1 MIFLY
6 PVSEKGGIFVLRS
19 KITTLNEFDGATLLA
34 QSGIP
39 VIDSVLTHNS
49 SEVAAAA
56 QMLGFPVALKICS
69 EAIPHKTERG
79 GVALNINDNASL
91 GKAVR
96 EMKNKFPDVPHT
108 LLVQK
113 MAKPGTELILGAR
126 RDPVFGPVVLAG
138 IGGIFTEIFR
148 DTVIDLAPVD
158 EKAAAAMLRRLKG
171 VALLEGFRSREPLD
185 IKVIAGAIAAL
196 SRLITSR
203 PDILEIDINPLI
215 AYPDGVLAVDALVRL
230 TSQHVTP
237 SRKHPD
243 PASVAPFFNPS
254 SMAVIGASRSPGKGG
269 NIILRNLLKAGFKG
283 ALHPVNPTVREIL
296 GLPSYATVCDIPT
309 PVDLAMIVIPKSA
322 VPEALADCAAKG
334 VTNIILS
341 TGGYSDMGETGAEEQ
356 KVLIHQAG
364 KSSIRIMG
372 PNSIGTLNPAAGMA
386 TSIVGLD
393 PIKPG
398 GVSII
403 GQSGVFSS
411 GWARWIADTKPFGL
425 AKVACIGNKGDI
437 NESDLLEYLAGDIK
451 TSTIGMYL
459 EGVVEGKRFVR
470 AATAACKTK
479 PVVVMKAGRSEAG
492 AIAVASHT
500 GSLAGSDVVFDAVC
514 RRTGLIRAHNSEAF
528 FDTLSAFEKLPLPRG
543 NRMGSLS
550 ITGMGCVAATDAAEE
565 YGVVLP
571 ALQPATLKRLGEV
584 MPTWAPVRNPI
595 DTWSAI
601 EQHGSKKA
609 TSHIARCLLNQAD
622 VDALLITFV
631 LMPESM
637 FDISEAFTEIF
648 SRHPNKPVF
657 ACYYGGTAREIA
669 HIHEGFAALGV
680 PCYPTPERAIF
691 AFSRMVEY
699 ARFRGVIRR

>member
-1 MIFLY
+1 M
-6 PVSEKGGIFVLRS
+6 FVLKN
-19 KITTLNEFDGATLLA
+19 KIITLNEFDGAMLLA
-34 QSGIP
+34 ESGIP
-39 VIDSVLTHNS
+39 VIDNVLTHDGL
-49 SEVAAAA
+49 EAAAA
-56 QMLGFPVALKICS
+56 AHRLGFPVALKICS
-69 EAIPHKTERG
+69 ADVPHKTERG
-79 GVALNINDNASL
+79 GVALNIKDEASL

-148 DTVIDLAPVD
+148 DTAIDLAPVD
-158 EKAAAAMLRRLKG
+158 KQAAVAMLRRLKG
-171 VALLEGFRSREPLD
+171 VALLDGYRSREPLD
-185 IKVIAGAIAAL
+185 IMAIAGAITSL
-196 SRLITSR
+196 SRLITSS

-230 TSQHVTP
+230 TGRPVAP
-237 SRKHPD
+237 SRKHPN

-254 SMAVIGASRSPGKGG
+254 AMAVIGASRSPGKGG

-283 ALHPVNPTVREIL
+283 ALHPVNPTVKEIL

-309 PVDLAMIVIPKSA
+309 PVELAMIVIPKSA

-341 TGGYSDMGETGAEEQ
+341 TGGYSDMGEAGAEEQ
-356 KVLIHQAG
+356 KVIIHQAG
-364 KSSIRIMG
+364 QSGIRIMG

-411 GWARWIADTKPFGL
+411 GWARWIADTRPFGL

-437 NESDLLEYLAGDIK
+437 NESDLLEYLTADSQ

-528 FDTLSAFEKLPLPRG
+528 FDSLSAFEKLPLPRG

-565 YGVVLP
+565 CGVVLP
-571 ALQPATLKRLGEV
+571 ALQPATMKRLGEV
-584 MPTWAPVRNPI
+584 MPAWAPVRNPI

-609 TSHIARCLLNQAD
+609 TSHIAECLLNQND

-637 FDISEAFTEIF
+637 FDISEAFAEIF
-648 SRHPNKPVF
+648 RRHPHKPVF

>member
-1 MIFLY
+1 
-6 PVSEKGGIFVLRS
+6 VSKNN
-19 KITTLNEFDGATLLA
+19 ITTLNEFEGATLLR
-34 QSGIP
+34 QWEIP
-39 VIDSVLTHNS
+39 VIDGVLANDYL
-49 SEVAAAA
+49 EAATAA
-56 QMLGFPVALKICS
+56 NRLGFPVALKICS

-79 GVALNINDNASL
+79 GVVLNIKDASAL
-91 GKAVR
+91 SNTVR
-96 EMKNKFPDVPHT
+96 EMKNKFSGIPHA

-113 MAKPGTELILGAR
+113 MAQPGTELILGVR

-148 DTVIDLAPVD
+148 DTAIDLAPVG
-158 EKAAAAMLRRLKG
+158 EKAALAMLRRLKG
-171 VALLEGFRSREPLD
+171 IALLDGYRGQEPLD
-185 IKVIAGAIAAL
+185 IVAISGAISAL
-196 SRLITSR
+196 SRLISER
-203 PDILEIDINPLI
+203 PDILEIDVNPFI
-215 AYPDGVLAVDALVRL
+215 AYPDGAVAVDALVRL
-230 TSQHVTP
+230 DSSPSTP
-237 SRKHPD
+237 IRKRPD
-243 PASVAPFFNPS
+243 PATVAPFFNPS

-269 NIILRNLLKAGFKG
+269 NIILRNLQKAGFKG
-283 ALHPVNPTVREIL
+283 ALHPINPTCKEIL
-296 GLPSYATVCDIPT
+296 GLPSYARVCDVPG
-309 PVDLAMIVIPKSA
+309 PVDLAMIVIPKTA
-322 VPEALADCAAKG
+322 VPEALEDCAAKG

-341 TGGYSDMGETGAEEQ
+341 TGGYSDMGEAGALEQ
-356 KVLIHQAG
+356 KVIIDQAKRAG
-364 KSSIRIMG
+364 IRIMG
-372 PNSIGTLNPAAGMA
+372 PNSIGTLNPSAGMA

-393 PIKPG
+393 PIKTG

-437 NESDLLEYLAGDIK
+437 NESDLLEYLTNDTQ

-459 EGVVEGKRFVR
+459 EGVIEGRRFVR
-470 AATAACKTK
+470 AANMACKRK
-479 PVVVMKAGRSEAG
+479 PVVVMKAGRSKAG
-492 AIAVASHT
+492 AVAVASHT

-514 RRTGLIRAHNSEAF
+514 RRTGLVRVNNPEAF
-528 FDTLSAFEKLPLPRG
+528 FDTLSAFEKLPAPRG
-543 NRMGSLS
+543 NRMGVLS

-565 YGVVLP
+565 YGIVLP

-584 MPTWAPVRNPI
+584 MPSWAPVRNPI

-609 TSHIARCLLNQAD
+609 TSHIARCLMDQKD

-637 FDISEAFTEIF
+637 FDISEAFAEIF
-648 SRHPNKPVF
+648 SRHPDKPVF
-657 ACYYGGTAREIA
+657 ASYYGGTTREIS
-669 HIHEGFAALGV
+669 HIHDGFAALGV

-699 ARFRGVIRR
+699 ARFHGTIRG